1 MSLLIP
7 VPTYHFDYSG
17 KENFSF
23 RNLIHLTAV
32 SVISAVYCNLRELI
46 DALLLQELEKSDCA
60 ALRNNLVVAMTDFCV
75 HYTAMI
81 EW

>member
-1 MSLLIP
+1 M
-7 VPTYHFDYSG
+7 VV
-17 KENFSF
+17 SF
-23 RNLIHLTAV
+23 F
-32 SVISAVYCNLRELI
+32 SAVYFNLFEPV

>member
-1 MSLLIP
+1 MSF
-7 VPTYHFDYSG
+7 T
-17 KENFSF
+17 
-23 RNLIHLTAV
+23 
-32 SVISAVYCNLRELI
+32 SAVYCNLCELV
-46 DALLLQELEKSDCA
+46 DPLLLQELEKSDCA

>member
-1 MSLLIP
+1 MAAPFI
-7 VPTYHFDYSG
+7 V
-17 KENFSF
+17 
-23 RNLIHLTAV
+23 AV
-32 SVISAVYCNLRELI
+32 DCNLCELL

>member
-1 MSLLIP
+1 MVVSFVSSIFFNLCEP
-7 VPTYHFDYSG
+7 V
-17 KENFSF
+17 
-23 RNLIHLTAV
+23 
-32 SVISAVYCNLRELI
+32 

-81 EW
+81 EWYFIHRTLIFQMLNMIATF